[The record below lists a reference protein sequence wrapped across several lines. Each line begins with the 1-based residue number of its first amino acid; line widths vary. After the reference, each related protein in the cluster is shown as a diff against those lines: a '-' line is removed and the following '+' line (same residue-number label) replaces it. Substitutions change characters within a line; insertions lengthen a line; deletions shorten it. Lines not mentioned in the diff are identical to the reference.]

1 MNKRSNILLVDDNK
15 DDRLIMQLAFEQIP
29 FDAVQIAC
37 DGLEAV
43 AYLKGDGQFSDR
55 SKFPL
60 PTVMLLDLKMP
71 LMDGFEVLGW
81 VRSQPRL
88 KRLPVF
94 TLTSSNRPED
104 IERAYDLGASGF
116 LVKPAELKNLVQ
128 MLKTLVEWIAFNEF
142 ASLT

>member
-1 MNKRSNILLVDDNK
+1 MKSKPSILLVDDTVS
-15 DDRLIMQLAFEQIP
+15 DRMIMQLAFGQIP
-29 FDAVQIAC
+29 FDAVQVAC

-43 AYLKGDGQFSDR
+43 AYLKGEGKFSDR
-55 SKFPL
+55 GKFPL

-71 LMDGFEVLGW
+71 LMDGFEVLAW

-104 IERAYDLGASGF
+104 IERAYDLGANGF
-116 LVKPAELKNLVQ
+116 LIKPSELKQLVQ
-128 MLKTLVEWIAFNEF
+128 MLKTMLAWMEFNEF
-142 ASLT
+142 APLT